1 MPKSAPTCFTVDV
14 ALYPLEAIYAAC
26 YMFTD
31 RAYIRL
37 DAPSEGKVAVVL
49 EAKADVPEK
58 KRSNLRGEFHNELL
72 HHALRLKISS
82 SNQKI
87 REYIVTQALLSA
99 QPTSDIDKAKSEA
112 EQAPVLDEKLEK
124 EIEELLAQ
132 VDKESDG
139 KDPLNIAVPWD
150 EGSNRKAVADTG
162 AASQTAAAVKLESEV
177 EKLLDHAER
186 EHKVTDPA
194 GSPVP
199 WTELAD
205 KVARKRKG
213 KK

>member
-1 MPKSAPTCFTVDV
+1 MTKAAPACFTVDL

-31 RAYIRL
+31 RAYVRL
-37 DAPSEGKVAVVL
+37 DVPAEGKVSVSL
-49 EAKADVPEK
+49 EEK
-58 KRSNLRGEFHNELL
+58 SDSPKKLSNPAGEFHNELL
-72 HHALRLKISS
+72 HHALRLKISQG
-82 SNQKI
+82 NQKI
-87 REYIVTQALLSA
+87 REYIVTQALLAA
-99 QPTSDIDKAKSEA
+99 QPTADVDKAKSEA
-112 EQAPVLDEKLEK
+112 EKAPILDEKLEK
-124 EIEELLAQ
+124 EIEDLLAQ

-150 EGSNRKAVADTG
+150 DGSNRKTAP
-162 AASQTAAAVKLESEV
+162 AASATASAVKLESEV

-186 EHKVTDPA
+186 EHKVADPA

-205 KVARKRKG
+205 KVARKRKA

>member
-1 MPKSAPTCFTVDV
+1 MPKFAPTCFTVDV

-37 DAPSEGKVAVVL
+37 DLPSEGKVAVVL
-49 EAKADVPEK
+49 EAKAGVPEK
-58 KRSNLRGEFHNELL
+58 KLSNLRGEFHNELL

-99 QPTSDIDKAKSEA
+99 QPTVDVDQAKKAA

-124 EIEELLAQ
+124 EIEDLLAQ

-150 EGSNRKAVADTG
+150 EGSNRKAVADNG
-162 AASQTAAAVKLESEV
+162 AASQTAAAVKLEGEI

-205 KVARKRKG
+205 KVARRRKG